1 MLFADPL
8 REFLSAIRA
17 ASGADLASL
26 FIPPYASGA
35 GQPLLMHSGDAEPA
49 PEFASID
56 QANTFVAARER
67 LTARDAKGAV
77 ALSLAADGDT
87 CFVRL
92 MLTLSLA
99 AEPAAEPANDRR
111 RDESPGNGVR
121 GEERAMW
128 IALRYAPGGRPTG
141 GRDALD
147 ARTRVGLNAGNWCDW
162 GLLTAAGL
170 AWNSY
175 RLGRM
180 LHDTTSDLPGR
191 LELQWHL
198 RNLIEEA
205 GRGRHSL
212 GLLLINPDEFA
223 LVNHKVGRRQ
233 GDQVLREIGRR
244 TQVMLRDSDAVFRYG
259 GAVLAA
265 VVPDTDKETLLTVA
279 EKLRRQ
285 LSQEPYLAQAIR
297 LTFSLGGVAADTA
310 ELADGGLD
318 GNLLLHRADL
328 ALNAARLSGGGRA
341 LIWTPDGELES
352 AGNLDRL
359 SGVFTADT
367 EKDYRNMLLLWE
379 TVGVISNN
387 PDSNAL
393 ATTLVRRLRETL
405 HLERCALFALGEDDE
420 TRLLA
425 MADRRTPDEVTD
437 EAPPGFRLSAQQQA
451 LVQRAVARRGTERST
466 GSRAGDDQDPVV
478 AETYVLPLFADS
490 RRLGFVLLQSAPDA
504 GRLDSSDLLF
514 LEALARQIA
523 VALDRAQLAEERQ
536 RRNDQERQQLRAEVR
551 GLRDALPHASLIYQS
566 APMHALVRLVEQ
578 VAPTEAT
585 VLVTG
590 ESGTGKEVVARTLH
604 ELSHRQRQPFVTVDC
619 GAIAHSLLE
628 AELFGR
634 VKGAYTGADSK
645 SAGRIAMAN
654 QGTLFLDEIGE
665 LPPEVQAKLLRVVQE
680 HEITPVGGSGAQ
692 SVDVR
697 IVAATNRDLEAE
709 VAAGRF
715 RRDLYYRLQVVTLK
729 LPALRER
736 RDDILPLAQF
746 FLEKFALQYRKGRLI
761 LSDAAKDALIAYAWP
776 GNVRELQN
784 RMLQAVVLSTGPVV
798 EAVQVAPLNGTEA
811 AASFA
816 ADGMDQDGARAP
828 VAQRDSE
835 FEVPQPFASSDAGG
849 DEQDHWQV
857 LRRALCGLV
866 EGALSRRQQSVVPFG
881 RWLNEDLV
889 IAADEASEGVAS
901 AASSRLGMADTTFRR
916 QRNKLRA
923 EISAGLL
930 ARTPEW
936 DAVRPILNRL
946 VAEDGAANG
955 DNITIRARELLLAEV
970 TDRVAGNAA
979 LGSRLMGVT
988 LPTYRRWLAHGSG
1001 R

>member
-1 MLFADPL
+1 
-8 REFLSAIRA
+8 
-17 ASGADLASL
+17 
-26 FIPPYASGA
+26 
-35 GQPLLMHSGDAEPA
+35 
-49 PEFASID
+49 
-56 QANTFVAARER
+56 
-67 LTARDAKGAV
+67 
-77 ALSLAADGDT
+77 
-87 CFVRL
+87 
-92 MLTLSLA
+92 
-99 AEPAAEPANDRR
+99 
-111 RDESPGNGVR
+111 
-121 GEERAMW
+121 MW
-128 IALRYAPGGRPTG
+128 IALHYAPGAPRSDGHGAVEARALAGLKTG
-141 GRDALD
+141 S
-147 ARTRVGLNAGNWCDW
+147 WCDW

-170 AWNSY
+170 AWNSH
-175 RLGRM
+175 RLSRM

-198 RNLIEEA
+198 RNLLEEA
-205 GRGRHSL
+205 GGGGQSL

-223 LVNHKVGRRQ
+223 LVNHKVGRQQ
-233 GDQVLREIGRR
+233 GDRVLREIGRR
-244 TQVMLRDSDAVFRYG
+244 TQAVLRDSDVVFRYG

-265 VVPDTDKETLLTVA
+265 VVSDTDNETLLTVA

-297 LTFSLGGVAADTA
+297 LTFSLGGVVADTA
-310 ELADGGLD
+310 DPADEGPD

-359 SGVFTADT
+359 SGMFTADT

-379 TVGVISNN
+379 TVGVISHN

-393 ATTLVRRLRETL
+393 AATLVKRLRETL
-405 HLERCALFALGEDDE
+405 HLDRCALFALGEDDE
-420 TRLLA
+420 ANLLA
-425 MADRRTPDEVTD
+425 MADRRTPDEVTVD
-437 EAPPGFRLSAQQQA
+437 APRGLRLTTQQQA
-451 LVQRAVARRGTERST
+451 LVQRAMARHGTERS
-466 GSRAGDDQDPVV
+466 AGGRSGEDQDPAA
-478 AETYVLPLFADS
+478 AETYVLPLFAGS
-490 RRLGFVLLQSAPDA
+490 RRLGFVVLQSAPDA

-536 RRNDQERQQLRAEVR
+536 RRDEQERQQLRAEVR
-551 GLRDALPHASLIYQS
+551 GLRDALPQASFIYQS
-566 APMHALVRLVEQ
+566 APMHALVKLVEQ

-645 SAGRIAMAN
+645 SVGRIAMAD

-665 LPPEVQAKLLRVVQE
+665 LPLEVQAKLLRVVQE
-680 HEITPVGGSGAQ
+680 HEITPVGGSGARP
-692 SVDVR
+692 VDVR
-697 IVAATNRDLEAE
+697 IIAATNRDLEAE

-715 RRDLYYRLQVVTLK
+715 RRDLYYRLQVVTLQ

-761 LSDAAKDALIAYAWP
+761 LSDAAKDALTDYVWP

-784 RMLQAVVLSTGPVV
+784 RMLQAVVLSTGPVI
-798 EAVQVAPLNGTEA
+798 EAAQVAPLNGGEA
-811 AASFA
+811 AVSVA
-816 ADGMDQDGARAP
+816 ADKAEQDGESARDLRQAP
-828 VAQRDSE
+828 TVEAAKAG
-835 FEVPQPFASSDAGG
+835 ASSDVGA
-849 DEQDHWQV
+849 DTQDPWEV
-857 LRRALCGLV
+857 LRRVLRRLV
-866 EGALSRRQQSVVPFG
+866 EQALSPDQQSVVPFG

-889 IAADEASEGVAS
+889 IAADGISKGVAS

-916 QRNKLRA
+916 QRDKLHA

-930 ARTPEW
+930 ARTPQW
-936 DAVRPILNRL
+936 DAVRPILERL
-946 VAEDGAANG
+946 VAEDGAEG
-955 DNITIRARELLLAEV
+955 GGNITKRARKLLLGEV
-970 TDRVAGNAA
+970 TAQVADDSG
-979 LGSRLMGVT
+979 LGCRLMGVT
-988 LPTYRRWLAHGSG
+988 LPTYRRWVEQGGG

>member
-8 REFLSAIRA
+8 REFLSAVRA
-17 ASGADLASL
+17 ASGAQLASL
-26 FIPPYASGA
+26 FIPASASGA
-35 GQPLLMHSGDAEPA
+35 GQPLLLHVGDGAPP
-49 PEFASID
+49 PEFVSID
-56 QANTFVAARER
+56 QANLFVSAQGH
-67 LTARDAKGAV
+67 LTVGDAEETSAV
-77 ALSLAADGDT
+77 TLATDGDN
-87 CFVRL
+87 CFLRL
-92 MLTLSLA
+92 IMSMSRA
-99 AEPAAEPANDRR
+99 AAPAVEPSTNRR
-111 RDESPGNGVR
+111 HGGLPGNVAS
-121 GEERAMW
+121 GEDRAMW
-128 IALRYAPGGRPTG
+128 VALRYAPGARPAG
-141 GRDALD
+141 GQGAVD
-147 ARTRVGLNAGNWCDW
+147 ARALAGLNTGNWCDW

-175 RLGRM
+175 RLSRM

-198 RNLIEEA
+198 RNLLEEA
-205 GRGRHSL
+205 GGDRQSL

-223 LVNHKVGRRQ
+223 LVNHKVGRQQ

-244 TQVMLRDSDAVFRYG
+244 TQAMLRDSDAVFRYG

-265 VVPDTDKETLLTVA
+265 VVPDTDNETLLTVA

-297 LTFSLGGVAADTA
+297 LTFSLGGVVADTA
-310 ELADGGLD
+310 DPANEGPD

-359 SGVFTADT
+359 SGMFTADT

-379 TVGVISNN
+379 TVGVISHN

-393 ATTLVRRLRETL
+393 AATLVRRLRETL
-405 HLERCALFALGEDDE
+405 HLDRCALFALGEDDE

-425 MADRRTPDEVTD
+425 MADRRTPDEVTVD
-437 EAPPGFRLSAQQQA
+437 APQGLRLTAQQQA
-451 LVQRAVARRGTERST
+451 LVQRAMARQGTERSA
-466 GSRAGDDQDPVV
+466 GIRAGDDQDPA
-478 AETYVLPLFADS
+478 AETYVLPLFAGS
-490 RRLGFVLLQSAPDA
+490 RRLGFVVLQSAPDA

-536 RRNDQERQQLRAEVR
+536 RRDQQERQQLRAEVR
-551 GLRDALPHASLIYQS
+551 GLRDALPQASFIYQS
-566 APMHALVRLVEQ
+566 APMHALVKLIEQ

-645 SAGRIAMAN
+645 SVGRIAMAD

-665 LPPEVQAKLLRVVQE
+665 LPLEVQAKLLRVVQE
-680 HEITPVGGSGAQ
+680 HEITPVGGSGARP
-692 SVDVR
+692 VDVR
-697 IVAATNRDLEAE
+697 IIAATNRDLEAE

-715 RRDLYYRLQVVTLK
+715 RRDLYYRLQVVTLQ

-736 RDDILPLAQF
+736 GDDILPLAQF

-761 LSDAAKDALIAYAWP
+761 LSDAAKDALTGYTWP

-784 RMLQAVVLSTGPVV
+784 RMLQAVVLSTGAVI
-798 EAVQVAPLNGTEA
+798 EAAQVAPLNGGEA
-811 AASFA
+811 AVSVA
-816 ADGMDQDGARAP
+816 ADDVDHDREFAP
-828 VAQRDSE
+828 GLQPASTVEAAQAG
-835 FEVPQPFASSDAGG
+835 ASSDAGA
-849 DEQDHWQV
+849 DTQDPWQM
-857 LRRALCGLV
+857 LRRALRRLV
-866 EGALSRRQQSVVPFG
+866 EEAVSRDPQSVVPFG

-889 IAADEASEGVAS
+889 IAADRVSKGVAS

-916 QRNKLRA
+916 QRDRLRA

-930 ARTPEW
+930 ARTPQW
-936 DAVRPILNRL
+936 DAVRPILDRL
-946 VAEDGAANG
+946 VSEDGAATG
-955 DNITIRARELLLAEV
+955 GNITKRARDLLLGEV
-970 TDRVAGNAA
+970 TAQVADDSA
-979 LGSRLMGVT
+979 LGCRFMGVT
-988 LPTYRRWLAHGSG
+988 LPTYRRWVEQGGG

>member
-8 REFLSAIRA
+8 REFLSAVRSASRA
-17 ASGADLASL
+17 QLASL
-26 FIPPYASGA
+26 FIPASASGPSQA
-35 GQPLLMHSGDAEPA
+35 LLLHVGDVEPA

-56 QANTFVAARER
+56 QADAFVAAHEH
-67 LTARDAKGAV
+67 LADEDARGAV
-77 ALSLAADGDT
+77 ELSLANEGDT

-92 MLTLSLA
+92 MLSIPGA
-99 AEPAAEPANDRR
+99 AEPAAEPANERRHSESVRNGAGGEDRAIW
-111 RDESPGNGVR
+111 V
-121 GEERAMW
+121 
-128 IALRYAPGGRPTG
+128 ALRYVSGDRPPS
-141 GRDALD
+141 
-147 ARTRVGLNAGNWCDW
+147 ARNSVDPRKLVGLNAGDWCDW

-180 LHDTTSDLPGR
+180 LHDTTSELPGR

-198 RNLIEEA
+198 RNQIEETDSA
-205 GRGRHSL
+205 RHSL

-244 TQVMLRDSDAVFRYG
+244 TQAMLRDSDVLFRYG

-265 VVPDTDKETLLTVA
+265 VVPTADNETLLTVA

-285 LSQEPYLAQAIR
+285 LSQEPYLERAIR
-297 LTFSLGGVAADTA
+297 LTFSLGGVAAGAAD
-310 ELADGGLD
+310 LADEGLD
-318 GNLLLHRADL
+318 GNLLLHRANL

-341 LIWTPDGELES
+341 LIWTPDGELEA

-379 TVGVISNN
+379 TVGVVSHNQ
-387 PDSNAL
+387 DSNAL
-393 ATTLVRRLRETL
+393 AATLVRRLRETL
-405 HLERCALFALGEDDE
+405 HLDRCALFALGDDDE

-425 MADRRTPDEVTD
+425 MADRRKPDEVTV
-437 EAPPGFRLSAQQQA
+437 EAPQGLRLAAQHKA
-451 LVQRAVARRGTERST
+451 LVQRAMARRGTERSS
-466 GSRAGDDQDPVV
+466 GIRAGDDQDPAA
-478 AETYVLPLFADS
+478 AETYVLPLFAGS
-490 RRLGFVLLQSAPDA
+490 RRLGFLVLQSAPDA

-566 APMHALVRLVEQ
+566 ATMHTLVKLVEQ

-590 ESGTGKEVVARTLH
+590 ESGTGKEIVARTLH
-604 ELSHRQRQPFVTVDC
+604 ELSHRQRRPFVTVDC

-645 SAGRIAMAN
+645 SVGRIAMAD

-665 LPPEVQAKLLRVVQE
+665 LPLEVQAKLLRVVQE
-680 HEITPVGGSGAQ
+680 HEITPVGGTVARP
-692 SVDVR
+692 VDVR
-697 IVAATNRDLEAE
+697 IVAATNRDLEVE
-709 VAAGRF
+709 VAEGRF
-715 RRDLYYRLQVVTLK
+715 RRDLYYRLQVVTLQ
-729 LPALRER
+729 LPTLRER
-736 RDDILPLAQF
+736 SDDILPLAQF
-746 FLEKFALQYRKGRLI
+746 FLEKFALQYRKGRLV
-761 LSDAAKDALIAYAWP
+761 LSDAAKDALMGYPWP

-784 RMLQAVVLSTGPVV
+784 RILQAVVLSTEPVI
-798 EAVQVAPLNGTEA
+798 EATQVAPLNGTNA
-811 AASFA
+811 AASLA
-816 ADGMDQDGARAP
+816 VDTPKDSVVEAVQPRAFDD
-828 VAQRDSE
+828 V
-835 FEVPQPFASSDAGG
+835 VG
-849 DEQDHWQV
+849 DEQDHWQALQRT
-857 LRRALCGLV
+857 LRRLIEEAVGR
-866 EGALSRRQQSVVPFG
+866 GRQAVVPFG

-889 IAADEASEGVAS
+889 IAADDVSEGVAS

-916 QRNKLRA
+916 QRDKLRSDA
-923 EISAGLL
+923 SAGLI

-936 DAVRPILNRL
+936 HAVRPLLDRL
-946 VAEDGAANG
+946 VARDGAAAG
-955 DNITIRARELLLAEV
+955 DNITKLARDLLLAEI
-970 TDRVAGNAA
+970 TEQVADNAA
-979 LGSRLMGVT
+979 LGCRLMGVT
-988 LPTYRRWLAHGSG
+988 LPTYRRWVEQGSG
-1001 R
+1001 D

>member
-8 REFLSAIRA
+8 REFLTAVHA
-17 ASGADLASL
+17 ASGARLASL
-26 FIPPYASGA
+26 FVPVSAGA
-35 GQPLLMHSGDAEPA
+35 TDQPLLLHIGDAEPA

-56 QANTFVAARER
+56 QANAFVAAQ
-67 LTARDAKGAV
+67 ADASVGGTKRAL
-77 ALSLAADGDT
+77 ALSLAADGET

-92 MLTLSLA
+92 MLATPRA
-99 AEPAAEPANDRR
+99 GEPAGDVTTDRR
-111 RDESPGNGVR
+111 HGESAGSNAGDEDRS
-121 GEERAMW
+121 MW
-128 IALRYAPGGRPTG
+128 VALRYAPGDRPEG
-141 GRDALD
+141 GRDAMD
-147 ARTRVGLNAGNWCDW
+147 ARALVGLNAADWCDW

-198 RNLIEEA
+198 RNLIEETGNA
-205 GRGRHSL
+205 GRSF

-233 GDQVLREIGRR
+233 GDQVLRQIGRR
-244 TQVMLRDSDAVFRYG
+244 TQAILRGSDVVFRYG

-265 VVPDTDKETLLTVA
+265 VVPKADNETLLMVA
-279 EKLRRQ
+279 EKLRRH
-285 LSQEPYLAQAIR
+285 LSQEPYLERAIR
-297 LTFSLGGVAADTA
+297 LTFSLGGVAAGN
-310 ELADGGLD
+310 ADPVEEGVD

-341 LIWTPDGELES
+341 LIWTPDGELEA

-359 SGVFTADT
+359 SGMFTADT

-379 TVGVISNN
+379 TVGVISHN
-387 PDSNAL
+387 PDSSAL
-393 ATTLVRRLRETL
+393 AATLVRRLRETL
-405 HLERCALFALGEDDE
+405 HLDRCGLFALGDDDSA
-420 TRLLA
+420 RLLA
-425 MADRRTPDEVTD
+425 LADRRKPEEVTVD
-437 EAPPGFRLSAQQQA
+437 AAQDSGLSMQHEA
-451 LVQRAVARRGTERST
+451 LVRRAMARRGTERSAA
-466 GSRAGDDQDPVV
+466 SCAADDQDPAV
-478 AETYVLPLFADS
+478 AESYVLPLFAGN

-566 APMHALVRLVEQ
+566 APMHALVKLLEQ

-645 SAGRIAMAN
+645 SVGRIAMAD

-665 LPPEVQAKLLRVVQE
+665 LPLELQAKLLRVVQE
-680 HEITPVGGSGAQ
+680 HEITPVGGTGTQ
-692 SVDVR
+692 PVDVR
-697 IVAATNRDLEAE
+697 IIAATNRDLEAE
-709 VAAGRF
+709 VAAGSF
-715 RRDLYYRLQVVTLK
+715 RRDLYYRLQVVTLQ

-736 RDDILPLAQF
+736 SDDILPLAQL
-746 FLEKFALQYRKGRLI
+746 FLEKFALQYSKGRLV
-761 LSDAAKDALIAYAWP
+761 LSDAAKDALVGYAWP

-784 RMLQAVVLSTGPVV
+784 RILQAVVLSTGPVI
-798 EAVQVAPLNGTEA
+798 EAAQVAPLNGTEA
-811 AASFA
+811 TASFA
-816 ADGMDQDGARAP
+816 ADTVDRGGAHAP
-828 VAQRDSE
+828 VTAGTSPAGP
-835 FEVPQPFASSDAGG
+835 VQPKAPEGPVADPE
-849 DEQDHWQV
+849 DPWQA
-857 LRRALCGLV
+857 LHRALCKLLEEAVARG
-866 EGALSRRQQSVVPFG
+866 QQSVLPYG
-881 RWLNEDLV
+881 RWLNDDLV
-889 IAADEASEGVAS
+889 MAADGVSDGVAS
-901 AASSRLGMADTTFRR
+901 NACSRLGMADTTFRR
-916 QRNKLRA
+916 QRDKLRA
-923 EISAGLL
+923 EKSAGLL
-930 ARTPEW
+930 ARPPEW
-936 DAVRPILNRL
+936 DTLRPILDRL
-946 VAEDGAANG
+946 VAEDGAAAG
-955 DNITIRARELLLAEV
+955 DNITKRARELLLAEV
-970 TDRVAGNAA
+970 TERVAGDRA
-979 LGSRLMGVT
+979 LGCRLMGVT
-988 LPTYRRWLAHGSG
+988 LPTYRRWVEQGGG